1 MELSNQ
7 TPNVPSDAPAKE
19 PRPTNEQKGLDVRV
33 EQSLAIGR
41 YLRASEKF
49 NEASNEYSEAC
60 QALKGVLEDNAK
72 FVVKVD
78 WKHYL
83 VEKTIHGGFSV
94 NPIELL

>member
-1 MELSNQ
+1 MELTNQ

-41 YLRASEKF
+41 YLRAREEF
-49 NEASNEYSEAC
+49 ENASDRYTDAC
-60 QALKGVLEDNAK
+60 QCLRELLEDNAK

-83 VEKTIHGGFSV
+83 VEKTIQGGFEV
-94 NPIELL
+94 NQIELL

>member
-1 MELSNQ
+1 MELTNR

-41 YLRASEKF
+41 YLAALDKYNAASDAYCK
-49 NEASNEYSEAC
+49 AC
-60 QALKGVLEDNAK
+60 SSLREVLEDNAK